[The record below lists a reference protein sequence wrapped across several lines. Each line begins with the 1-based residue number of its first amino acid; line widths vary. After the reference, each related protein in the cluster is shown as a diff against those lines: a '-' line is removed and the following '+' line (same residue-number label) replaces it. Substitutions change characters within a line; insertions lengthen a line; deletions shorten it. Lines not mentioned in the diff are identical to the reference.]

1 MGTHP
6 IFESGFDCLTDVLI
20 MPSFLGGYARAT
32 LKAAVINAEN
42 RNRLTEEDKCWREK
56 NEKDSRKKSRKI
68 ERGEP
73 NTTIERIKSKRH
85 IDKWDHDG
93 FYENH
98 PEEIGPTA
106 PVEKNTDR
114 FRFFKAAPDVAIT
127 QRAMNDKEK
136 ARRKRHYSDS
146 DSESP
151 ERSRKSSKKPKK
163 SKKHKKSKSDSKES
177 RLKSR

>member
-6 IFESGFDCLTDVLI
+6 IFESDFDCLTDVLI

-32 LKAAVINAEN
+32 LKTAVINAEN

-56 NEKDSRKKSRKI
+56 NEKDSKKKSRKI

-114 FRFFKAAPDVAIT
+114 FRFFKAAPDIAIT
-127 QRAMNDKEK
+127 QRAKTNDKEK
-136 ARRKRHYSDS
+136 TKRKRHYSDS

-151 ERSRKSSKKPKK
+151 ERSRKPTQKRVGRKVEKGQK
-163 SKKHKKSKSDSKES
+163 VD
-177 RLKSR
+177 LNF